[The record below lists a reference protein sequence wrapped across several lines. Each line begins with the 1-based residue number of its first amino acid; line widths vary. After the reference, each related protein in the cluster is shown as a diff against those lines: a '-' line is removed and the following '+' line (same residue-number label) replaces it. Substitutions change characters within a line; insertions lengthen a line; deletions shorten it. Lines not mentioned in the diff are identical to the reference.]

1 MDALLLDISLNSE
14 QRGWIAL
21 AVAVVC
27 ISYLLFRPKF
37 RKKDPLEKP
46 AFGSLASQRS
56 VERQMQ
62 NLLVELSEMTRQM
75 NAQIDTRAKR
85 LEQLI
90 QQADQRIATLRG
102 LDGAPN
108 SKPTANPRPKP
119 PEPISDDIGHPP
131 TAGPPTAPDPRQESD
146 RSQESDPR
154 HAEIYSL
161 ADAGKAPREIAS
173 QLGRPSGEV
182 ELILALRPRS

>member
-1 MDALLLDISLNSE
+1 MATIRAGMDVLAAISLSSD

-21 AVAVVC
+21 AIAMIC
-27 ISYLLFRPKF
+27 IGYLLFRPKF

-46 AFGSLASQRS
+46 AFGSVAQQRS

-75 NAQIDTRAKR
+75 NAQIDTRAAK

-90 QQADQRIATLRG
+90 KEADQRIAALRG
-102 LDGAPN
+102 AETDPTKEAPA
-108 SKPTANPRPKP
+108 PTIASSPV
-119 PEPISDDIGHPP
+119 EHVTP
-131 TAGPPTAPDPRQESD
+131 TFET
-146 RSQESDPR
+146 DPR

-161 ADAGKAPREIAS
+161 ADQGQGIKEIAS
-173 QLGRPSGEV
+173 RVGQPTGEI
-182 ELILALRPRS
+182 ELILALRPRA